1 MGWEIFPFNSE
12 WLFPVQ
18 QKSVSPKIKS
28 NQMNAN

>member
-18 QKSVSPKIKS
+18 QKKVSPPKS
-28 NQMNAN
+28 NQIK